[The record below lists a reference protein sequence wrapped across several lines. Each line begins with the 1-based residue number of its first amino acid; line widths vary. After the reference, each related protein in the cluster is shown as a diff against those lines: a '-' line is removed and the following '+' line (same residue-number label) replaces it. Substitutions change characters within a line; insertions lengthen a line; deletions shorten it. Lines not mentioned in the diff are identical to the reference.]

1 MSPHRHRSSIQ
12 HAGRP
17 KLLSI
22 CTAAMHARTPD
33 KTTSTSHP
41 SYLRFAPVSRRKTPL
56 LFDPIAGP
64 HGFDPAEPEAVPE
77 FEFNQSRYG

>member
-1 MSPHRHRSSIQ
+1 
-12 HAGRP
+12 
-17 KLLSI
+17 
-22 CTAAMHARTPD
+22 MHARTPD

-64 HGFDPAEPEAVPE
+64 HGFDPAEPEPVPE